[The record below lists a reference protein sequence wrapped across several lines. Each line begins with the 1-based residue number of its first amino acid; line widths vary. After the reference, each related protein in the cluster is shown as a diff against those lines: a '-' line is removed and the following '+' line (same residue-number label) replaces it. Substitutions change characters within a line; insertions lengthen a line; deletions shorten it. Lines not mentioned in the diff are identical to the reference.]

1 MIRVYIFIIGLAIIA
16 TGIVGVSRLPK
27 DPAMA
32 LLVGCLTLGG
42 GFIICGLFSIKMPW
56 HGILGAGAL
65 ALISFARGLFNLA
78 DAAKFLAGERPRG
91 NEPLFE
97 LAITILSA
105 LLLIRVLAAWKK
117 ERLRRMLEVNTDSD
131 SM

>member
-1 MIRVYIFIIGLAIIA
+1 MIRAYIFIIGLAIMA
-16 TGIVGVSRLPK
+16 TGFIGLSRLPK

-65 ALISFARGLFNLA
+65 ALISFARGLFNLP
-78 DAAKFLAGERPRG
+78 DAARFIAGERNRG

-97 LAITILSA
+97 LAVTILSA
-105 LLLIRVLAAWKK
+105 LLLTRVLAAWKK
-117 ERLRRMLEVNTDSD
+117 ERIRRMLED
-131 SM
+131 

>member
-1 MIRVYIFIIGLAIIA
+1 MIRAYIFIIGLAIIA
-16 TGIVGVSRLPK
+16 IGILGMSRLEK

-42 GFIICGLFSIKMPW
+42 GFIICGLFSIKMLW

-65 ALISFARGLFNLA
+65 ALISFARGLFNLP
-78 DAAKFLAGERPRG
+78 DAAKFMVGERPRG

-105 LLLIRVLAAWKK
+105 LLLTRVLAAWNK
-117 ERLRRMLEVNTDSD
+117 ERRRRMLEES
-131 SM
+131 